1 MPQEGNF
8 ALIGPLIRKAAIS
21 LILDSAW
28 NFKEKA
34 TALNF
39 YVGFQLITHL
49 HEARGIMDVELS
61 RLKRLAF
68 EDGIKI
74 GYSNLTAQAVLTS
87 DLEENLLVLKKR
99 RSTLKEQIA
108 ATWGMY

>member
-1 MPQEGNF
+1 
-8 ALIGPLIRKAAIS
+8 
-21 LILDSAW
+21 
-28 NFKEKA
+28 
-34 TALNF
+34 
-39 YVGFQLITHL
+39 
-49 HEARGIMDVELS
+49 MDVELS

-108 ATWGMY
+108 AT